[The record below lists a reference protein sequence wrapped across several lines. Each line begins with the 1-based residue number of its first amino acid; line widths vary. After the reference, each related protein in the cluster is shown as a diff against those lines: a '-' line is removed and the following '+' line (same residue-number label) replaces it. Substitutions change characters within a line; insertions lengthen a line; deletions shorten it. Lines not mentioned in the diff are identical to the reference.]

1 MHQGGIVQTQK
12 GEWVGFSM
20 MDANSVG
27 RLTCLS
33 PITWHKG
40 WPYFGLP
47 GNLGRTP
54 RIWVKP
60 DTGCTSG
67 PSAPYNRNDDFGG
80 PELASV
86 WQWNHV
92 PVDGKWSLTERPGWL
107 RLHSLSAPD
116 FWQARNALTQRAIG
130 PVSVPTV
137 RLDVSGLGVGDT
149 AGLALLNSPYAWIGV
164 RYAGNDLELT
174 FFDQSKGKSKARVL
188 TTGQIWLRA
197 HCNFLT
203 EKARFSY
210 SLDGRRF
217 VPFGDEFTTIF
228 QLTTFQGV
236 RYALFAYG
244 SGGGHADF
252 TAFTVDEPRPR
263 ALTRPIPVGKRIRLE
278 NMDGHRVLVA
288 RGDGLA
294 CVPTSDPL
302 ARSGSALFGVVDR
315 GRGRIALQVADGR
328 FVTVTGLG
336 ADGRVS
342 IAAQREGDQQV
353 FQWSEMPLGD
363 LLFLSIES
371 HRHLRALPDGVVQAD
386 EPGAQFDRRNGAS
399 FDWQEVSIHS

>member
-1 MHQGGIVQTQK
+1 
-12 GEWVGFSM
+12 
-20 MDANSVG
+20 
-27 RLTCLS
+27 
-33 PITWHKG
+33 
-40 WPYFGLP
+40 
-47 GNLGRTP
+47 
-54 RIWVKP
+54 
-60 DTGCTSG
+60 
-67 PSAPYNRNDDFGG
+67 
-80 PELASV
+80 
-86 WQWNHV
+86 
-92 PVDGKWSLTERPGWL
+92 VDGKWSLTERPGWL